1 MTCMVWGVDIKINT
15 NELEDRIVERLMERL
30 KPVVMSSRNAGDDEL
45 FTVETL
51 AKYLQVSKQ
60 WVYERIHLNEIPYI
74 KMKKFPRFRK
84 IEIGKWLDKM
94 KTPAIQPLPNALP
107 KKIKMIKS

>member
-1 MTCMVWGVDIKINT
+1 MTCMAWGMDIKINT
-15 NELEDRIVERLMERL
+15 NELEERIVERLMESL
-30 KPVVMSSRNAGDDEL
+30 KPVVMSSRKANDDKL
-45 FTVETL
+45 LTVETL
-51 AKYLQVSKQ
+51 AKHLQVSKQ

-84 IEIGKWLDKM
+84 SEIDKWLDKM

-107 KKIKMIKS
+107 NKI

>member
-1 MTCMVWGVDIKINT
+1 
-15 NELEDRIVERLMERL
+15 MERL
-30 KPVVMSSRNAGDDEL
+30 KPVVKNSRNAGDDEL

-84 IEIGKWLDKM
+84 SEIDKWLDKM